1 METDTIEV
9 NSTLEAML
17 RQEHSYV
24 AQDFLSTSN
33 CCQNDLS
40 DSVSACGP
48 LHEEAP
54 TSTVEQDRAKMV
66 GWQYQ
71 VADFC
76 RFDRETVA
84 VATSYFDRFLGTPAA
99 AECHANTDLFQL
111 AAMTCFYTAAK
122 IHEPESFEPWM
133 LSKMSRGLYS
143 PEEVEKMEMVILQ
156 AIGWRMNPP
165 TALAFVREF
174 LDMLPKCYISEVNKT
189 AVLDLCKFQ
198 TELCVRIYQF
208 VPVKASTIAMS
219 ALLNALESIGMDY
232 SILGMVESH
241 LSDSL
246 KGVDSSISLESQQ
259 DVQERLYQ
267 AVVEFAGTHTEVSST
282 STTHPAKQ
290 TLCGGKQADYNTSPC
305 AVQIYT
311 TAA

>member
-1 METDTIEV
+1 MMQDSNMTMETAAVEV

-17 RQEHSYV
+17 RQEQAYV
-24 AQDFLSTSN
+24 AEDYLYQ
-33 CCQNDLS
+33 S
-40 DSVSACGP
+40 DRPESGANGP
-48 LHEEAP
+48 LHKEE
-54 TSTVEQDRAKMV
+54 STVEQDRAKMV

-84 VATSYFDRFLGTPAA
+84 IATSYFDRFLSTEAA
-99 AECHANTDLFQL
+99 AESHSNTDLFQL

-143 PEEVEKMEMVILQ
+143 PEQVEKMEMVILQ
-156 AIGWRMNPP
+156 AIGWRVNPP

-174 LDMLPKCYISEVNKT
+174 LDMLPECYISKAAT
-189 AVLDLCKFQ
+189 PAVFDLCKFQ

-232 SILGMVESH
+232 STLGLVEAY
-241 LSDSL
+241 LSSTL
-246 KGVDSSISLESQQ
+246 KEAGISSETRQ
-259 DVQERLYQ
+259 DVQDRLYQ
-267 AVVEFAGTHTEVSST
+267 AVTEFAGAHTEVSSN
-282 STTHPAKQ
+282 TTHPARQ
-290 TLCGGKQADYNTSPC
+290 TLRGSKRADYNTSPC
-305 AVQIYT
+305 AVQIFT